1 MSPRRAPRGV
11 VVVAD
16 RRDRRRFTR
25 YDHDHVRFVLLPR
38 QTRLG
43 TKRCSYSRIRA
54 VAFSPDGRTLATGST
69 DATVR
74 LWDLASGQTTTT
86 LSPHGGY
93 VVSVAFSPNGR
104 ILASA
109 SLDNTVRLWDP
120 ATGQATATLFGHA
133 DFVTAVAFS
142 PDGHTLASGSRD
154 KTVRLWT
161 LG

>member
-54 VAFSPDGRTLATGST
+54 VAFSPDGRILAT
-69 DATVR
+69 
-74 LWDLASGQTTTT
+74 
-86 LSPHGGY
+86 
-93 VVSVAFSPNGR
+93 
-104 ILASA
+104 A

>member
-54 VAFSPDGRTLATGST
+54 GAFSPDGRTLATGST

-86 LSPHGGY
+86 PAPHDASGTSEG
-93 VVSVAFSPNGR
+93 STPNGPTP
-104 ILASA
+104 SA
-109 SLDNTVRLWDP
+109 
-120 ATGQATATLFGHA
+120 A
-133 DFVTAVAFS
+133 
-142 PDGHTLASGSRD
+142 
-154 KTVRLWT
+154 
-161 LG
+161 